1 MPRPLNHVEAG
12 ESGLCE
18 KLGRGLNEALVRVGN
33 VRAAQGRLD
42 SERKRLVCA
51 YVCGYMRVYATMC
64 VWSSTPRRREK
75 WGGRE
80 KMKGRSQREGTRG
93 RGRGRVREDK
103 KGERDG
109 NEERGEGI
117 GGGMW

>member
-64 VWSSTPRRREK
+64 VCVYVCV
-75 WGGRE
+75 
-80 KMKGRSQREGTRG
+80 RG
-93 RGRGRVREDK
+93 LRLRD
-103 KGERDG
+103 GERSG
-109 NEERGEGI
+109 AEGKK
-117 GGGMW
+117 